1 LSLPT
6 VPSWT
11 ETTQDDSAPVFT
23 NEAVIPPHAPAVRTS
38 HQEPAVNPSGASRS
52 SSSGSGRSGALSSF
66 FPYRRFL
73 LMPQDLV
80 FPRAGLLRWSS
91 RQQPDKGGLFG
102 SFFTRDP

>member
-1 LSLPT
+1 MVTYEAELP
-6 VPSWT
+6 
-11 ETTQDDSAPVFT
+11 
-23 NEAVIPPHAPAVRTS
+23 PPAPAVRPS
-38 HQEPAVNPSGASRS
+38 DPEPSANPSGSSRS
-52 SSSGSGRSGALSSF
+52 SSSGSAGRSGSLSAL

-73 LMPQDLV
+73 LAPQNLV